1 MEKIPPTS
9 IQFLLPFI
17 ASPIMSVKI
26 SRPISPKYPNG
37 LSFSN
42 LLKGILEKKK
52 KMTNPTMKKISCL
65 GANVGEMLERVRM
78 LNNPKNKIIAGIIH
92 TLMV

>member
-1 MEKIPPTS
+1 MSMKTNPTY
-9 IQFLLPFI
+9 
-17 ASPIMSVKI
+17 
-26 SRPISPKYPNG
+26 PKK
-37 LSFSN
+37 LSSSN
-42 LLKGILEKKK
+42 LLKEILEKKK